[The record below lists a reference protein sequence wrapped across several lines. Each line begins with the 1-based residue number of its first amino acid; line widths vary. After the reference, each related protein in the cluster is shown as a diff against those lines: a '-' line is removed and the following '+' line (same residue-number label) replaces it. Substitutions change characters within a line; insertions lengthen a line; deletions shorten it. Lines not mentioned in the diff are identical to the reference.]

1 MHQAEKTKGRKYK
14 HLLDHPLMKWVLGY
28 SQMTQW
34 AYLHELDLF
43 FKFVRKT
50 PDEIATERKANLKK
64 EDEIEKYRYEEL
76 IVDFYRK
83 RLAEKPAS
91 AKNAI
96 KALRH
101 FFSNLRMGLVFTDQQ
116 RQELGKFIEP
126 VYIDYLPTRED
137 LKALAEAANAR
148 DRAIILTLASTGL
161 SGDICDV
168 TVEQFKQGI
177 TRRTGPN
184 EPVCLAPRGSYIYR
198 KKTKIRMRPFLTCDA
213 VHAIKIYLKGRKDDA
228 PWLFVDRS
236 GEQLESNSVNEIV
249 QRLTKKAGLDVPKGQ
264 RLRMHN
270 FRDFFKEAC
279 DTADVPVD
287 WTDIF
292 YGHKIRGS
300 DDFYTHATEERA
312 IEKFKKAEPHL
323 SVSGLS
329 NMAILRG
336 QHEVALDDQARQMF
350 EFIRHAIGD
359 ERFKAG
365 TRWYA
370 AMQPMILWD
379 NEKEYEPAIYRVQRI
394 LEEML
399 GKGEAAEGD

>member
-1 MHQAEKTKGRKYK
+1 MHQAEKTKRGKYQ

-43 FKFVRKT
+43 FKFAKT
-50 PDEIATERKANLKK
+50 SPDEVATERRADLKK
-64 EDEIEKYRYEEL
+64 ENETEKYRYEER

-83 RLAEKPAS
+83 RLGEKPAS

-126 VYIDYLPTRED
+126 FYIDYLPTRED
-137 LKALAEAANAR
+137 VKALVEAANAR
-148 DRAIILTLASTGL
+148 DRAIILTEASTGL
-161 SGDICDV
+161 SGDICDL
-168 TVEQFKQGI
+168 TVEQFKQGLA
-177 TRRTGPN
+177 RRKGPN

-198 KKTKIRMRPFLTCDA
+198 GKTKIRMRPFLTSDA
-213 VHAIKIYLKGRKDDA
+213 VQAIKIYLKSRRDDA

-236 GEQLESNSVNEIV
+236 GKQLESNSVNEIV
-249 QRLTKKAGLDVPKGQ
+249 QRLIKKAGLDIPKGQ

-279 DTADVPVD
+279 DAADVPVD

-312 IEKFKKAEPHL
+312 IVKFKKAEPHL
-323 SVSGLS
+323 SISRLS
-329 NMAILRG
+329 NMVLLRK
-336 QHEVALDDQARQMF
+336 QHEVALDDHERAELEGLKRLVGPEKFRRWAEF
-350 EFIRHAIGD
+350 EL
-359 ERFKAG
+359 
-365 TRWYA
+365 
-370 AMQPMILWD
+370 AMKFDIKYNPETD
-379 NEKEYEPAIYRVQRI
+379 YEPAAYRRQRI

-399 GKGEAAEGD
+399 GEKGKE